1 MPATPGVTRHEPFMF
16 SSAQPAAPG
25 WPSALEYTD
34 RCTRLPKMLTA
45 ASTPSAMPIGST
57 SHCTLKIKPMPKTTR
72 TASRSAPTISGTSF
86 LSSRRWTLNA
96 SQIWRRRAFDSARF
110 AVRASFF
117 AALSSRWAWR
127 ALPGYGRVPTM

>member
-1 MPATPGVTRHEPFMF
+1 MF

-57 SHCTLKIKPMPKTTR
+57 IHCTSKIKPMPKTTR
-72 TASRSAPTISGTSF
+72 VASRIAPTISGTSF

-96 SQIWRRRAFDSARF
+96 SNSWRRRAFDAARF

-117 AALSSRWAWR
+117 AALSSLGLAGI
-127 ALPGYGRVPTM
+127 APGYGRVPTM